1 MFDDFYRGK
10 TVLVTGHTGFKG
22 SWLALWLSQLG
33 AKVVGY
39 ALAPARAEDNYVA
52 AGVGELL
59 EHHDADVR
67 DQATLTQCFREV
79 QPDVVFHLAAQSL
92 VLQSYREPAATFDVN
107 VQGTVAVLEAAR
119 LTQSVRSIVIVTT
132 DKCYDNRHWPW
143 PYRETDA
150 LGGHDPYS
158 ASKACAE
165 LVAASYRAS
174 FFGGAKVAT
183 ARAGNVIGAGD
194 WADHRIV
201 PDCVR
206 ALRAGEPIV
215 LRHPNAVRPWQHV
228 LEPLR
233 GYLMLGARLYDDPS
247 AAEAWNFGPPT
258 DEQVTVHA
266 LVEQVIASWG
276 TGQLQV
282 SEVEAA
288 QKEAMLLALDI
299 SKARR
304 LGWRPLLTWAEAVQM
319 TVEGYRV
326 TGGPAVVRAER
337 LAAITRYMERAS

>member
-1 MFDDFYRGK
+1 MLTFYRGK

-33 AKVVGY
+33 ARVVGY
-39 ALAPARAEDNYVA
+39 ALPPARPEDNYVA

-59 EHHDADVR
+59 EHHEADVR

-119 LTQSVRSIVIVTT
+119 LTPSVRSIVIVTT

-174 FFGGAKVAT
+174 FFGGARVAT

-206 ALRAGEPIV
+206 ALRAGQPIV

-233 GYLMLGARLYDDPS
+233 GYLMLGARLYDDAS
-247 AAEAWNFGPPT
+247 VADAWNFGPPT
-258 DEQVTVHA
+258 DEQVTVRS
-266 LVEQVIASWG
+266 LVERAIASWG
-276 TGQLQV
+276 SGTI
-282 SEVEAA
+282 EVAA
-288 QKEAMLLALDI
+288 ADGAKKEAMLLALDI
-299 SKARR
+299 SKARQ
-304 LGWRPLLTWAEAVQM
+304 LGWQPLLTWSEAVQM

-326 TGGPAVVRAER
+326 SGGPAVVRAER
-337 LAAITRYMERAS
+337 LAAIERFMERAR